1 MLRNALHNQSKI
13 NIVTEKNISYR
24 DQLQKNKQR
33 VDVNK
38 LLNRVRV
45 DERNTRKK
53 SIILFTGV
61 ALFFTAIILF
71 IVR

>member
-1 MLRNALHNQSKI
+1 MIRNALHNQSKI

>member
-1 MLRNALHNQSKI
+1 MIRNALHNQSKI

-61 ALFFTAIILF
+61 AFFFTAIILF

>member
-1 MLRNALHNQSKI
+1 MIRNALHNQSKI

-61 ALFFTAIILF
+61 AFFLLQ
-71 IVR
+71 

>member
-1 MLRNALHNQSKI
+1 MIRNALHNQSKI
-13 NIVTEKNISYR
+13 NIEKEKNISYR

-61 ALFFTAIILF
+61 AFFFTAIILF